1 MRVLNS
7 LKKLAAAAVLGVAV
21 LGAAGSVEAAPISGA
36 IDITGTVSN
45 PTATTGVT
53 FTSLGD
59 VAYVEGDF
67 ADYLAVDDKVSIF
80 SFAFDSLPTTVWMG
94 GGFAFQ
100 LLTVVNEAVVNTSG
114 GINFTVRGLLTHV
127 DFEDTYGTFSFSSNS
142 TNGVRGSFSSTT
154 AVPLP
159 AGLLL
164 IGTGVAGL
172 GLMGR
177 RKAKAGKDLV
187 AA

>member
-36 IDITGTVSN
+36 INIQGNVNN
-45 PTATTGVT
+45 PTSLTGVDFASNAFVLGAQGD
-53 FTSLGD
+53 FTSALFLPVSMTDIDFSNLGQVWS
-59 VAYVEGDF
+59 VAGFNF
-67 ADYLAVDDKVSIF
+67 ALT
-80 SFAFDSLPTTVWMG
+80 SLITAPVLNN
-94 GGFAFQ
+94 A
-100 LLTVVNEAVVNTSG
+100 N
-114 GINFTVRGLLTHV
+114 GINFVARGLITKAGY
-127 DFEDTYGTFSFSSNS
+127 DDTYGVFSFSSNAVGS
-142 TNGVRGSFSSTT
+142 LASFSSTT